1 MIIRRWIKLTD
12 TSASLNGKKIET
24 ESCGHALLTHLYR
37 ERVND
42 YPKFFKMDA
51 LSKLGFIATELL
63 LHDEPQRFQPRGDR
77 AVIFIG
83 KSGSLADDT
92 NYQKT
97 IADKDN
103 YFPSPSVFVYTLPN
117 IVTGE
122 VAIRNKYYGETCF
135 HVIDELRAD
144 KIADIISDAFQDADT
159 TSVVGGWL
167 ECSDEEHFEAY
178 LFIVEASADGQT
190 PEWDKDAITEIINN
204 N

>member
-1 MIIRRWIKLTD
+1 MIIRRWIRLTD
-12 TSASLNGKKIET
+12 SSVTLNGKEIREN
-24 ESCGHALLTHLYR
+24 SCGHELLTHLYR
-37 ERVND
+37 EWIND

-51 LSKLGFIATELL
+51 LSRLGFIVTEIL
-63 LHDEPQRFQPRGDR
+63 LHDEQQRFQPRDDR
-77 AVIFIG
+77 AVVFIG
-83 KSGSLADDT
+83 RSGSLADDT

-135 HVIDELRAD
+135 HVIDDFHAD
-144 KIADIISDAFQDADT
+144 VITDIISDAFQNSG
-159 TSVVGGWL
+159 TSSVIGGWL
-167 ECSDEEHFEAY
+167 ECSDEEHFEAL
-178 LFIVEASADGQT
+178 LFIVDDSTDEQAL
-190 PEWDKDAITEIINN
+190 EWNKETITEIINN